1 MQPLTSG
8 EDSSIPIGW
17 VAHHQFC
24 PRRAW
29 LEASGERVRQ
39 SAQIEQGHFDHRRA
53 HDPQAGDAHTVRGID
68 VRSAEWG
75 IHGRIDV
82 AEGDAENGVTPVEYK
97 ATPVRRIPEVTAANR
112 IQLTLQR
119 KALEEA
125 GVHVLDQAVYFT
137 GHKRRVLVELND
149 EDALAARKAVDATRE
164 TVTAATAPEPLEDDP
179 RCRSC
184 SHASICLPEERVFR
198 EIPQRIQVP
207 DPEGAVLHAA
217 TYGARI
223 SLSSGRVLMRKG
235 EEQLASVPIE
245 KIQALIVHGNI
256 DLSGAMIREC
266 LWRDLPIVWCTGSGR
281 VVGWAQ
287 TAKTANGLARVSQHV
302 ASSTGNLPLAAQ
314 FITAKIANQTTIAR
328 RYGSEETT
336 VKLMRSLQREATS
349 ADSLTELMGVEG
361 RAANLYFSQVPKILD
376 IGGARPWLSGFT
388 GRVGRGAVDPVNVA
402 LNYAYGMLTAE
413 AIRAIAACGL
423 DPHAGFLHSSG
434 RNKPA
439 LALDL
444 MEEFRAPVADSAV
457 FRAFNNGELREESFD
472 FSLGSARM
480 TDQGRKS
487 IIRAVEQRIS
497 AQFRHPTFGYSV
509 TWRRALEIQARLV
522 LGVID
527 GTQPGYRGVITR

>member
-1 MQPLTSG
+1 MTAKALE
-8 EDSSIPIGW
+8 EDDSIPIGW

-29 LEASGERVRQ
+29 LEASGERIRQ
-39 SAQIEQGHFDHRRA
+39 SSQIEQGHFEHRRA
-53 HDPQAGDAHTVRGID
+53 HDPNASDQGTARGID
-68 VRSAEWG
+68 VRSPSLG

-82 AEGDAENGVTPVEYK
+82 AEGDPETGVVLVEYK
-97 ATPVRRIPEVTAANR
+97 ATPVRRIPEVTVANR

-125 GVHVLDQAVYFT
+125 GVAVLDQAVYFT
-137 GHKRRVLVELND
+137 GHKRRVFVELDDAD
-149 EDALAARKAVDATRE
+149 EAAARQAVAATRA
-164 TVTAATAPEPLEDDP
+164 TVSSSTAPEPLEDDP

-184 SHASICLPEERVFR
+184 SHASICLPEERTFR
-198 EIPQRIQVP
+198 EIQRRIMVP

-217 TYGARI
+217 TYGSRV
-223 SLSSGRVLMRKG
+223 SLSSGRVLVKKWD
-235 EEQLASVPIE
+235 EQLASVPIE
-245 KIQALIVHGNI
+245 KVQAVVVHGNV

-266 LWRDLPIVWCTGSGR
+266 LWRNLPIVWCTGSGR
-281 VVGWAQ
+281 VVGWSQ
-287 TAKTANGLARVSQHV
+287 TARTANGLARVEQHV
-302 ASSTGNLPLAAQ
+302 ASARGDLALAAQ
-314 FITAKIANQTTIAR
+314 FITAKIANQATIAR
-328 RYGSEETT
+328 RYGAPEAA
-336 VKLMRSLQREATS
+336 VKRLRALQREALS
-349 ADSLTELMGVEG
+349 AVSLTALMGVEG
-361 RAANLYFSQVPKILD
+361 QAAVVYFEQVPLFL
-376 IGGARPWLSGFT
+376 GGFENRPWLGRFT

-413 AIRAIAACGL
+413 AIRAVAACGL

-472 FSLGSARM
+472 VSLGSARL
-480 TDQGRKS
+480 TDQGRKA
-487 IIRAVEQRIS
+487 IIRAVEQRIT
-497 AQFRHPTFGYSV
+497 AQFRHPLFGYSV

-522 LGVID
+522 LGMID
-527 GTQPGYRGVITR
+527 GTQQTYRGVVTR